1 MRIRVLI
8 GFVEKQGGIVMKV
21 VANGA
26 VVAFCAMLSVSPL
39 HAQDAVRI
47 GTSSVGSV
55 FYTVAIGASE
65 IIAKHAKI
73 NATVEPVGG
82 SSANVRGLAAKRIE
96 FALANSFAAFSGY
109 NGTHNF
115 KKPVD
120 VRLVLQGQSSYRWL
134 LVRKGSG
141 VEKLSDLEGRTIVA
155 KRRALPEIE
164 LVWDAMR
171 KISGVTG
178 VKAVA
183 TTNSPQAYKAFRA
196 GSIDAAVMPFARRAA
211 AVAKPMQDGV
221 IDFLYLPKER
231 RDAMLAHLP
240 PMMWPATVPKGNFKG
255 QSKDVHLVGLNT
267 YFLARPDVSDEVVY
281 KVAKAIF
288 ENTEEFGTYHKAALQ
303 WSLDRALNNVPLPF
317 HDGVIRYF
325 REAGLWTEAHGENQ
339 KRLLARK

>member
-1 MRIRVLI
+1 MIAGR
-8 GFVEKQGGIVMKV
+8 MV
-21 VANGA
+21 VALCLMSFALPGQ
-26 VVAFCAMLSVSPL
+26 
-39 HAQDAVRI
+39 AQDAIRI

-55 FYTVAIGASE
+55 FYTVAIGAAE
-65 IIAKHAKI
+65 VVTKHAKI

-115 KKPVD
+115 KEPVD
-120 VRLVLQGQSSYRWL
+120 VRLVVQGQSSYRWM
-134 LVRKGSG
+134 LVRKGSD
-141 VEKLSDLEGRTIVA
+141 VAKLADLKGRTIVA

-164 LVWDAMR
+164 LVWNAMR
-171 KISGVTG
+171 KISGVTE
-178 VKAVA
+178 VKTVA

-221 IDFLYLPKER
+221 IDFLYLTKEQ
-231 RDAMLAHLP
+231 RDAMLTHLP
-240 PMMWPATVPKGNFKG
+240 PMMWPATLPKGNFKG

-267 YFLARPDVSDEVVY
+267 YFLARPDVSDEIVY

-288 ENTEEFGTYHKAALQ
+288 ENTKEFGTYHKAALQ
-303 WSLDRALNNVPLPF
+303 WSLERALKNVPLPF

-325 REAGLWTEAHGENQ
+325 KERNLWTMAHDANQ
-339 KRLLARK
+339 KKLLARN